1 MASSS
6 SFALS
11 FLAGA
16 LTTANPC
23 VLPVLPLVLGAAI
36 SKNKL
41 GPVILALG
49 LALSFAVVGAT
60 VASVGSLA
68 GISVGA
74 LRTGGAILL
83 IIAGIVALTP
93 SLAEKVSGFLQPA
106 ATSGDRLIN
115 KLDGGS
121 TIGLFLT
128 GALLGLVWSPCS
140 GPTLGAAIGLAAAEG
155 ASSAFPLF
163 FVFGL
168 GAAVPLILLG
178 YLVRGYSHKREQ
190 GLVQW
195 ASRLKKASGVI
206 FILLGVLILSGADKR
221 LEAML
226 LDIAPSWI
234 IDFGT
239 SV

>member
-11 FLAGA
+11 FLAGT

-23 VLPVLPLVLGAAI
+23 VLPVLPLVLGAAV

-60 VASVGSLA
+60 ISSVGSVAGISGKSLRIGGAVLLILA
-68 GISVGA
+68 GIIA
-74 LRTGGAILL
+74 LSPR
-83 IIAGIVALTP
+83 
-93 SLAEKVSGFLQPA
+93 LAEKLSTFLQPA

-115 KLDGGS
+115 RLDSGS

-140 GPTLGAAIGLAAAEG
+140 GPTLGAAIGLAASEG

-168 GAAVPLILLG
+168 GAALPLILLG
-178 YLVRGYSHKREQ
+178 YLVRGYSQKREQ
-190 GLVQW
+190 GMVEW
-195 ASRLKKASGVI
+195 AARLKKISGVI
-206 FILLGVLILSGADKR
+206 FVVLGVMILSGADKY
-221 LEAML
+221 LEGKL
-226 LDIAPSWI
+226 LDIAPQWLTDI
-234 IDFGT
+234 GV